1 MKTEISFIDFA
12 LECNMVFFAQKL
24 LFANQ
29 YVRKWNVTCIAS
41 DQ

>member
-1 MKTEISFIDFA
+1 VQYDYLI
-12 LECNMVFFAQKL
+12 AQKL

-29 YVRKWNVTCIAS
+29 YGRKWNVTCIAS